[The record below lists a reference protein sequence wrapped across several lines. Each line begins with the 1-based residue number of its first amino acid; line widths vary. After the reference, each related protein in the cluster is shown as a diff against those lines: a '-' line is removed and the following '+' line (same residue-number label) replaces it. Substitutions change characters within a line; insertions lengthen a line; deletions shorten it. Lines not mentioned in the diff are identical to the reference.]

1 MPTTL
6 HAEKLLDS
14 SPDALIA
21 ISSEGEVLSWSTGA
35 EQSFGFSSEDA
46 VGRTLDELLHPPGL
60 FAVAQRPVIEALLAQ
75 SGV

>member
-35 EQSFGFSSEDA
+35 EQSFG
-46 VGRTLDELLHPPGL
+46 
-60 FAVAQRPVIEALLAQ
+60 
-75 SGV
+75 